1 MANGKDLITEEI
13 KPHRILREVYR
24 NFRQFQEFVSATG
37 KDVIE
42 HGYWIYN
49 EDGTQNRKV
58 SITISYTD
66 LLDRLNELSDRKL
79 EAMVYNVIMD
89 MKQKDVAEIMK
100 ITTVSV
106 GQYVDAACEQL
117 APGYFAEDGQ
127 ISQPVA
133 RRDPKRI
140 ARLVAKAERARK
152 LPKGETS
159 VRHSRTGRNGT
170 ATNGAN
176 GSSL

>member
-1 MANGKDLITEEI
+1 MANTKDYLTEAH

-24 NFRQFQEFVSATG
+24 NFRQFREFVSATG

-42 HGYWIYN
+42 HAYWVYN

-58 SITISYTD
+58 AITISYSD

-89 MKQKDVAEIMK
+89 MKQKDVAEIMG

-106 GQYVDAACEQL
+106 GQYVDTACEQI
-117 APGYFAEDGQ
+117 AVGYFAETSDG
-127 ISQPVA
+127 PVTIK
-133 RRDPKRI
+133 RDPKRV
-140 ARLVAKAERARK
+140 ARLLA
-152 LPKGETS
+152 KGEPS
-159 VRHSRTGRNGT
+159 VRNRRSGRNGT
-170 ATNGAN
+170 TPVRGKRV
-176 GSSL
+176 